1 MKKAMIFAVTLAL
14 ASASAFAGTAVF
26 NGAAMNP
33 AFGSGAA
40 PVFHPAQV
48 AAAGAANFIVEPSAA
63 GGIDITRW
71 GGRSSFYLSKTGAA
85 TNDALL
91 SWRSDQDY
99 TVTYKFTVE
108 EFVRTDPPTGR
119 FRFNPS
125 ITFAANGVWGPQNNI
140 DLAGALHEGHK
151 TGLEFNADSPANLVQ
166 LRVWDEGL
174 RPFYVIPATL
184 EWPSGTIH
192 DLASGNPNRVP
203 ANDLVGKEI
212 TIIISRSATTQDTT
226 WSMKIDGYGYWSVLR
241 PVVTIPNAVSVA
253 IGLYQDFLDTA
264 NFRFQG
270 SIKNFTA
277 VVQGGLLDL
286 NADLLGAEGV
296 PSMATPF
303 FTE

>member
-48 AAAGAANFIVEPSAA
+48 TAGGAANFIVEPSAA

-71 GGRSSFYLSKTGAA
+71 GGRNSFYLSATGAA
-85 TNDALL
+85 TNDAVYK
-91 SWRSDQDY
+91 WRDNANY
-99 TVTYKFTVE
+99 TVTYTFTVE
-108 EFVRTDPPTGR
+108 EFVRTDPPAGR

-125 ITFAANGVWGPQNNI
+125 ITFAAGVWGPQNNI

-151 TGLEFNADSPANLVQ
+151 TGLEFNADSPANVVQ

-174 RPFYVIPATL
+174 RPFYTIPAL
-184 EWPSGTIH
+184 EWPSGTPH
-192 DLASGNPNRVP
+192 DLSAAAVNRVP
-203 ANDLVGKEI
+203 AADLVGKEI
-212 TIIISRSATTQDTT
+212 TIRISRNATTLDTT
-226 WSMKIDGYGYWSVLR
+226 WAMKIEGYGYWSVMR
-241 PVVTIPNAVSVA
+241 NVVTIPNSVNLA
-253 IGLYQDFLDTA
+253 IGLFQDPWDTA

-270 SIKNFTA
+270 AIKNFTA
-277 VVQGGLLDL
+277 VIEGTSVFPL

>member
-71 GGRSSFYLSKTGAA
+71 GGRSSFFLSATGAA
-85 TNDALL
+85 TNDALFVWN
-91 SWRSDQDY
+91 STADY
-99 TVTYKFTVE
+99 TVTYKFTVA
-108 EFVRTDPPTGR
+108 EFVRTDPPAGR

-125 ITFAANGVWGPQNNI
+125 ITVAANGSWGAQNNI
-140 DLAGALHEGHK
+140 DLAGALHEGSK
-151 TGLEFNADSPANLVQ
+151 LGLEFNADSPANLVQ
-166 LRVWDEGL
+166 LRVWDEGA
-174 RPFYVIPATL
+174 RPFYTVPATL
-184 EWPSGTIH
+184 EWPSGNPGH
-192 DLASGNPNRVP
+192 NLASGNPNRVP
-203 ANDLVGKEI
+203 AADLVGKEI
-212 TIIISRSATTQDTT
+212 TIRISRNGTTGDLT
-226 WSMKIDGYGYWSVLR
+226 WAMKIDGYGYWSVMR
-241 PVVTIPNAVSVA
+241 TVVTIPNTVIAV
-253 IGLYQDFLDTA
+253 YQDSRDTA

-270 SIKNFTA
+270 AIQNFSA
-277 VVQGGLLDL
+277 VIEGAGVL
-286 NADLLGAEGV
+286 NLNSELLGAEGV